1 MKKKAIKKM
10 SDKKCKITAIIN
22 RAPIRQQ
29 LYLMY
34 TAIIVV
40 PVVLLGMFLLLYTYR
55 MMVNYHTDLLESDNH
70 RVRNILFE
78 ITTQIYN
85 ISENISF
92 NQEIQE
98 ILTTGH
104 AARQDDKEAAMQN
117 SALDSYKKIYMEISA
132 IEIYTDNPALVSNK
146 QFHQADEE
154 IMNTDWYQKAI
165 AQSGIFWQEM
175 TREDK
180 NRNQYWNLCLVRK
193 IPLINSP
200 YHAVLVIRISDD
212 YLRTRID
219 SSEYINMLSVGE
231 STVFYSSDREKY
243 GQALPCEIDYEEPY
257 FRYTGRV
264 DWDGKPCF
272 VNISAL
278 DTYQSNPDIY
288 VCTIDE
294 QGYADIWS
302 ILYLCGMVLLVA
314 LIIPGIML
322 YVFANYFTEARAYE
336 TQIKEQELL
345 IRQQEMEFKMLSSQI
360 NPHFLYNTLETIR
373 MKAFTAGDK
382 EAATAIKLL
391 GKSMRY
397 VLETTGTVFT
407 TLKEA
412 LNHTD
417 VYMQIQ
423 HLRFG
428 ERIQYEKKIE
438 DGLDTAQYRILPLV
452 LQPLIENAIV
462 HGLEETEEGG
472 RIVLSIARERMEK
485 EELLIID
492 VEDNGCGMTK
502 EELDRL
508 HENIEIRNMS
518 RSKSIGLYNIN
529 QRMKLCYGEAY
540 HMHIYAEAGAGTRVR
555 LTLPAQKNE

>member
-1 MKKKAIKKM
+1 
-10 SDKKCKITAIIN
+10 
-22 RAPIRQQ
+22 
-29 LYLMY
+29 MY
-34 TAIIVV
+34 AAVLVV
-40 PVVLLGMFLLLYTYR
+40 PVVLIGMFLLIYTYR

-98 ILTTGH
+98 ILTKEYATQ
-104 AARQDDKEAAMQN
+104 QDYKESVAQN
-117 SALDSYKKIYMEISA
+117 SVLDGYEEIHTEISS
-132 IEIYTDNPALVSNK
+132 IEIYTDNPALVSYK
-146 QFHQADEE
+146 QFCQVDEE
-154 IMNTDWYQKAI
+154 IAGTDWYQKAI

-175 TREDK
+175 SREDQ

-200 YHAVLVIRISDD
+200 YHAVLVIRISDN
-212 YLRTRID
+212 YLRTRVD

-231 STVFYSSDREKY
+231 SMAFYSSDREKY
-243 GQALPCEIDYEEPY
+243 GQALPCEIDYEERY

-264 DWDGKPCF
+264 DWNEKPCF
-272 VNISAL
+272 VNVSAL
-278 DTYQSNPDIY
+278 DTYQSEPDIY

-302 ILYLCGMVLLVA
+302 ILYLCSMVLLVA

-322 YVFANYFTEARAYE
+322 HVLRAYE
-336 TQIKEQELL
+336 AQIKEQELL

-407 TLKEA
+407 TLQEA

-423 HLRFG
+423 HMRFK
-428 ERIQYEKKIE
+428 ERIQYEKRIE
-438 DGLDTAQYRILPLV
+438 EGLDTAQYRILPLV
-452 LQPLIENAIV
+452 LQPIIENAIV
-462 HGLEETEEGG
+462 HGLENTEEGG
-472 RIVLSIARERMEK
+472 RIVLSIARKMME
-485 EELLIID
+485 ESEFFIVD
-492 VEDNGCGMTK
+492 VDDNGCGMTK

-508 HENIEIRNMS
+508 HENIEIRDMS

-540 HMHIYAEAGAGTRVR
+540 HMHIYAEAGEGTRVR
-555 LTLPAQKNE
+555 LTFPAQKIE

>member
-1 MKKKAIKKM
+1 
-10 SDKKCKITAIIN
+10 
-22 RAPIRQQ
+22 
-29 LYLMY
+29 MY
-34 TAIIVV
+34 AAVIVV
-40 PVVLLGMFLLLYTYR
+40 PVVLIGMFLLLYTYR
-55 MMVNYHTDLLESDNH
+55 MMVNYHTDLLEADNH

-85 ISENISF
+85 ISEDISF
-92 NQEIQE
+92 NQDIQE
-98 ILTTGH
+98 ILTKEY
-104 AARQDDKEAAMQN
+104 AVQQDYKEAAARN
-117 SALDSYKKIYMEISA
+117 GVLDGYEEIHTEISS
-132 IEIYTDNPALVSNK
+132 IEIYTDNPTLVSYK
-146 QFHQADEE
+146 QFRQVDEE
-154 IMNTDWYQKAI
+154 IADTYWYRKAI

-175 TREDK
+175 SREDK

-193 IPLINSP
+193 IPLIDSP
-200 YHAVLVIRISDD
+200 YHAVLVIRISDN
-212 YLRTRID
+212 YLRTRVD
-219 SSEYINMLSVGE
+219 SSEYLSMLSVGE
-231 STVFYSSDREKY
+231 SAAFYSSDREKY
-243 GQALPCEIDYEEPY
+243 GQTLPCEINYEEPY
-257 FRYTGRV
+257 FRYTGRI
-264 DWDGKPCF
+264 DWDGKSCF
-272 VNISAL
+272 VNVSAL
-278 DTYQSNPDIY
+278 DTYQSDPDIY

-322 YVFANYFTEARAYE
+322 PVLRVYEA
-336 TQIKEQELL
+336 QIKEQELL

-407 TLKEA
+407 TLQEA
-412 LNHTD
+412 LNHVD
-417 VYMQIQ
+417 VYIQIQ
-423 HLRFG
+423 HMRFR
-428 ERIQYEKKIE
+428 ERIQYEKRIE

-472 RIVLSIARERMEK
+472 RIVLSIARKKMEK
-485 EELLIID
+485 SEFLIID

-508 HENIEIRNMS
+508 HENIEVRDMS

-540 HMHIYAEAGAGTRVR
+540 HMHIYAEAGEGTRVR
-555 LTLPAQKNE
+555 LTFPAQKSD